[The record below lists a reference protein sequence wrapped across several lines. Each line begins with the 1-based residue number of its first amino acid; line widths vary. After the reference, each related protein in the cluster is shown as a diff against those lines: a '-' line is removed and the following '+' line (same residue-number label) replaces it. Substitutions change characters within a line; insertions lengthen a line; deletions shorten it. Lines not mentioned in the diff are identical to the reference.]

1 MSKRINH
8 ARKAALAL
16 AMAAGRTVI
25 DWARENNVPERTAY
39 SWARSREVLDQVEAI
54 RHAAIDRA
62 VGRLSEN
69 ATVAADEITRLVRE
83 SASDAVRLQA
93 ARAVLADL
101 MAIAD
106 HAAFEQRLADL
117 ERRLRDGVPR

>member
-25 DWARENNVPERTAY
+25 DWARENGVPERTAY

-117 ERRLRDGVPR
+117 ERRLRDGVAR

>member
-25 DWARENNVPERTAY
+25 DWARENDVPERTAY

-54 RHAAIDRA
+54 RRAAIDRA

-69 ATVAADEITRLVRE
+69 AIVAADEITRLVRE
-83 SASDAVRLQA
+83 STSDAVRLQA

-117 ERRLRDGVPR
+117 ERRLRDGVTQ